1 MKRHNVAS
9 MVFAEAPAWVATAEP
24 AGSNHL
30 PQASLVML
38 RLPGELHWTVATRTE
53 ADAIANPRSFVGDL
67 MRPHAGLLGLW
78 HLSSN

>member
-1 MKRHNVAS
+1 MKRHTDAS
-9 MVFAEAPAWVATAEP
+9 ITHANLPEWLATAEP
-24 AGSNHL
+24 RQL

-38 RLPGELHWTVATRTE
+38 RLPGEVHWTVATRAE

-78 HLSSN
+78 HISAN